1 MGEAPLPNEHLLVIF
16 NQEIPRHVEEWAKK
30 RFSDIELT
38 LYQSIRGVK
47 TPRELYHNATMLVTF
62 NDLPEPEDSF
72 NLKLIHTLSAGVDHL
87 LNNPIFKYSEIPFTT
102 SSGIHG
108 PPIAEWTI
116 MNWLVSA
123 RKYSILHEGQKDHKW
138 DRETPW
144 METSYDQVGQKVG
157 ILGYGSIGRQIAR
170 VSQALG
176 MSVYAYTASPRSTPE
191 SRHDNGFIVPG
202 TGDPEGTI
210 PVSWHH
216 GTGKEAIHEF
226 LSLGLDHLVVSVPL
240 TAQTTN
246 LLGAEEFALLAKHST
261 NPAKKPYVTN
271 ISRGKVLNQDDL
283 IEALKSGQ
291 LGGAALDVT
300 NPEPLPSDH
309 PLWDTPNVQITPHIS
324 GSGRE
329 YIPRSLE
336 IVRINIDRTKQGLP
350 LINAYKRGNGY

>member
-16 NQEIPRHVEEWAKK
+16 NQEIAIHVKEWAEK

-47 TPRELYHNATMLVTF
+47 TPRELYHNATILVTF

-116 MNWLVSA
+116 MNWL
-123 RKYSILHEGQKDHKW
+123 
-138 DRETPW
+138 
-144 METSYDQVGQKVG
+144 KVG

-176 MSVYAYTASPRSTPE
+176 MSVYAYTASPRPTPE

-283 IEALKSGQ
+283 IEALKSEQ

-336 IVRINIDRTKQGLP
+336 IVRINIDRTKKGLP